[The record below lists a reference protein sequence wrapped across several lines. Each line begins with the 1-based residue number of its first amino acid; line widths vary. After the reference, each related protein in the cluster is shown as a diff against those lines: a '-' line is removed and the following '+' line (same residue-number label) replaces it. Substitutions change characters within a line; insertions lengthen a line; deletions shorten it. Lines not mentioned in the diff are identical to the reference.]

1 MHSWIVSPISSPGR
15 STKAA
20 DPMIPASLAAVLP
33 IDTSGLVNFLGL
45 LLDSALKGS
54 LLVAAAAIAA
64 YLLRGRSAAARHAA
78 WTAAVVGHLALP
90 AITLLAPAWRLP
102 FLPAPPWLT
111 PAAQSMARPSSIEP
125 RSSAPTVSTLEA
137 SGPVAQPTAGSTTG
151 DVQPSAP
158 GQTVVPAASTGPTR
172 IGGLSLLA
180 VLWIIGSILVLLRLA
195 LGTVRVGKLARDGS
209 RVIDGA
215 WLSLAQRV
223 AGRLGINRPLTLLHG
238 ERLGIPVTWGIVYPA
253 VLLPP
258 DAEEWPEE
266 RRRFVLVH
274 EMAHIKR
281 FDALTQLAAQIAVAI
296 FWFDPLIWL
305 AAHRMRVEREHACDD
320 YVLRDGTKPSL
331 YAGELLDMV
340 RSLGT
345 PAHENAAPAFA
356 ALAMARRSE
365 FEGRML
371 AILDPKLDRHTL
383 DRRSTFLTAALVA
396 LLVLPL
402 AALRPF
408 EQPALPGA
416 SSGVTAEPGRGAVT
430 AKPGERTSAPSGRT
444 ASYTCDSADLSAR
457 SQSTSTHISVADE
470 PEDGVHALSYMMS
483 APGRCTEASMMG
495 RAKFSADESRL
506 VSLPPGGIVR
516 LRERLPGVDR
526 SFVAV
531 PGPAGDPSY
540 VVRLNGRAVSF
551 DAAMSGWLAALI
563 PEVMRESAFDV
574 PNRIR
579 RVRQASGVSGVLRMI
594 ASIKSSLAKTTHYK
608 ALLETDDFTQ
618 SEIDAIARSAGQQ
631 LASSPADLRTVL
643 QVLLPARRTARD
655 GRALS
660 VAPAAPTLESAGVR
674 KAYPSAAATAS
685 IGKSIESA
693 LKDVKSSGD
702 KASLLTQYAFG
713 GDPQAVL
720 MALRGVKDVPSS
732 GDKRDVLTT
741 LAAPALSRNRADLRR
756 AFFEAFGTIPSAG
769 DMRDVL
775 LAAIPYGHTNSAV
788 TIAVIEGTLSI
799 SSSGD
804 KAQVLIAVAQQRLL
818 KSPSVREAY
827 LKAAKQ
833 MSSSGD
839 YARVL
844 QAAIQQ

>member
-1 MHSWIVSPISSPGR
+1 MPI
-15 STKAA
+15 
-20 DPMIPASLAAVLP
+20 ASFAAVLP
-33 IDTSGLVNFLGL
+33 FDTAELINVLGL
-45 LLDSALKGS
+45 LLDSALKGI

-64 YLLRGRSAAARHAA
+64 YALRNRSAAARHAA

-102 FLPAPPWLT
+102 FLPTPPWLNATAQTIAPTPPLSTQSTTPAPTVTSAQASGATERATT
-111 PAAQSMARPSSIEP
+111 PAATAQPQSSRPSPTVESAPIARPF
-125 RSSAPTVSTLEA
+125 
-137 SGPVAQPTAGSTTG
+137 
-151 DVQPSAP
+151 
-158 GQTVVPAASTGPTR
+158 R
-172 IGGLSLLA
+172 IGGLPLLA
-180 VLWIIGSILVLLRLA
+180 ALWITGSILVLLRLA

-238 ERLGIPVTWGIVYPA
+238 DHLGIPVTWGIVYPA

-258 DAEEWPEE
+258 DAKEWPEE

-345 PAHENAAPAFA
+345 PEHERAAPAFA

-383 DRRSTFLTAALVA
+383 DRRSTFLTAAIVA

-408 EQPALPGA
+408 QQPARLGA
-416 SSGVTAEPGRGAVT
+416 PTTVAT
-430 AKPGERTSAPSGRT
+430 AKPDVKTSSTPGNNN
-444 ASYTCDSADLSAR
+444 SYSCDSVDLDPASR
-457 SQSTSTHISVADE
+457 GTSTHIN
-470 PEDGVHALSYMMS
+470 VHEEEETGSHIIRYMMS
-483 APGRCTEASMMG
+483 APGRCAEGSVFG
-495 RAKFSADESRL
+495 LPKFNADESQL
-506 VSLPPGGIVR
+506 VSLPPDGLAR
-516 LRERLPGVDR
+516 FREHLPGSDR
-526 SFVAV
+526 MVVGS
-531 PGPAGDPSY
+531 PGDDG
-540 VVRLNGRAVSF
+540 VVTYIARVNNRRVTF
-551 DAAMSGWLAALI
+551 DAAMSAWLAGFI
-563 PEVMRESAFDV
+563 PEIMREAAVNV
-574 PNRIR
+574 PQRVARIR
-579 RVRQASGVSGVLRMI
+579 GQSGVSGVLRTI
-594 ASIKSSLAKTTHYK
+594 AGIRSTSSKTAHYK
-608 ALLETDDFTQ
+608 ALLKTDDFNQ
-618 SEIDAIARSAGQQ
+618 SQIDAIARSVGEQ
-631 LASSPADLRTVL
+631 LASSPSDLRSVL
-643 QVLLPARRTARD
+643 DLMLPQRASARRKGTLRSISGPPGAR
-655 GRALS
+655 G
-660 VAPAAPTLESAGVR
+660 
-674 KAYPSAAATAS
+674 AYPSAAATAS
-685 IGKSIESA
+685 IGESILSA
-693 LKDVKSSGD
+693 VKKTSSSGD

-713 GDPQAVL
+713 GDPEAVL
-720 MALRGVKDVPSS
+720 MALRGVKDVSSS
-732 GDKRDVLTT
+732 GDKTNVLKT
-741 LAAPALSRNRADLRR
+741 LAAPALSKNRADLRR
-756 AFFEAFGTIPSAG
+756 AFFDALATVVSSG
-769 DMRDVL
+769 DRREVL
-775 LAAIPYGHTNSAV
+775 IAAIPYGHTNSAV
-788 TIAVIEGTLSI
+788 TIAVLEGTQNI
-799 SSSGD
+799 VSSGD
-804 KAQVLIAVAQQRLL
+804 KAEVLIAVAQQRLL
-818 KSPSVREAY
+818 TTPAVREAY

-833 MSSSGD
+833 IASSGD

>member
-33 IDTSGLVNFLGL
+33 IDTSELVNFLGL

-111 PAAQSMARPSSIEP
+111 PAAQSIARPSSIESP
-125 RSSAPTVSTLEA
+125 SSAATVSTA
-137 SGPVAQPTAGSTTG
+137 QPSGPVAHPPAQSTTG
-151 DVQPSAP
+151 DVRSSTPSQTAAP
-158 GQTVVPAASTGPTR
+158 VASTGPIR

-180 VLWIIGSILVLLRLA
+180 VLWIVGSIAVLLRLA

-238 ERLGIPVTWGIVYPA
+238 DRLGIPVTWGIVYPA

-281 FDALTQLAAQIAVAI
+281 FDALTQLLAQFAIAL

-331 YAGELLDMV
+331 YAGELLEMV
-340 RSLGT
+340 QSIGT
-345 PAHENAAPAFA
+345 PHRESAAPAFA

-371 AILDPKLDRHTL
+371 AILDSRQERTTL
-383 DRRSTFLTAALVA
+383 GRSSAMAASVLVA

-430 AKPGERTSAPSGRT
+430 AKPGERTSAP
-444 ASYTCDSADLSAR
+444 
-457 SQSTSTHISVADE
+457 
-470 PEDGVHALSYMMS
+470 
-483 APGRCTEASMMG
+483 
-495 RAKFSADESRL
+495 
-506 VSLPPGGIVR
+506 
-516 LRERLPGVDR
+516 
-526 SFVAV
+526 
-531 PGPAGDPSY
+531 
-540 VVRLNGRAVSF
+540 
-551 DAAMSGWLAALI
+551 
-563 PEVMRESAFDV
+563 
-574 PNRIR
+574 
-579 RVRQASGVSGVLRMI
+579 
-594 ASIKSSLAKTTHYK
+594 
-608 ALLETDDFTQ
+608 
-618 SEIDAIARSAGQQ
+618 
-631 LASSPADLRTVL
+631 
-643 QVLLPARRTARD
+643 
-655 GRALS
+655 
-660 VAPAAPTLESAGVR
+660 
-674 KAYPSAAATAS
+674 
-685 IGKSIESA
+685 
-693 LKDVKSSGD
+693 
-702 KASLLTQYAFG
+702 
-713 GDPQAVL
+713 
-720 MALRGVKDVPSS
+720 
-732 GDKRDVLTT
+732 
-741 LAAPALSRNRADLRR
+741 
-756 AFFEAFGTIPSAG
+756 
-769 DMRDVL
+769 
-775 LAAIPYGHTNSAV
+775 
-788 TIAVIEGTLSI
+788 
-799 SSSGD
+799 
-804 KAQVLIAVAQQRLL
+804 
-818 KSPSVREAY
+818 
-827 LKAAKQ
+827 
-833 MSSSGD
+833 
-839 YARVL
+839 
-844 QAAIQQ
+844 

>member
-1 MHSWIVSPISSPGR
+1 
-15 STKAA
+15 
-20 DPMIPASLAAVLP
+20 MIPAALAAVMP

-111 PAAQSMARPSSIEP
+111 PSAQSVSTPSRMESPSS
-125 RSSAPTVSTLEA
+125 AATVTTLQP
-137 SGPVAQPTAGSTTG
+137 SGAVAQPTSPSPTS
-151 DVQPSAP
+151 DVQSSGPS
-158 GQTVVPAASTGPTR
+158 QTVTPAASTGAIN
-172 IGGLSLLA
+172 IGRLSLLA
-180 VLWIIGSILVLLRLA
+180 VLWITGSILVLLRLA
-195 LGTVRVGKLARDGS
+195 LGTVRVGKLAREGS

-238 ERLGIPVTWGIVYPA
+238 DRLGIPVTWGIVYPA

-345 PAHENAAPAFA
+345 PAHEKAAPAFA

-383 DRRSTFLTAALVA
+383 DRRSTFLTAAVVA

-408 EQPALPGA
+408 EQPAVPGA
-416 SSGVTAEPGRGAVT
+416 SSGALTSEPGAGAK
-430 AKPGERTSAPSGRT
+430 AKPGAGTSAPPGRT

-457 SQSTSTHISVADE
+457 SKTTTTHISVADE
-470 PEDGVHALSYMMS
+470 PEDGVHSLSFMMS

-495 RAKFSADESRL
+495 LAKFSADETRL
-506 VSLPPGGIVR
+506 VSLPPGGFVR
-516 LRERLPGVDR
+516 VREKLPGVDR

-540 VVRLNGRAVSF
+540 VVRLNGRAVDF

-563 PEVMRESAFDV
+563 PEVRRESALDV

-579 RVRQASGVSGVLRMI
+579 RVRQAGGVSGVLRMI
-594 ASIKSSLAKTTHYK
+594 ASIRSSSAKTAHYR
-608 ALLETDDFTQ
+608 ALLDTDDFTQ

-631 LASSPADLRTVL
+631 LASSPSDLRAVL
-643 QVLLPARRTARD
+643 QVLMPARSTARVA
-655 GRALS
+655 RPAS
-660 VAPAAPTLESAGVR
+660 VAPAAPALESAEVR
-674 KAYPSAAATAS
+674 KPYPSAAAAAS
-685 IGKSIESA
+685 IGESIKSA

-702 KASLLTQYAFG
+702 KASLLAQFAVG
-713 GDPQAVL
+713 GDPEAVL
-720 MALRGVKDVPSS
+720 MALRGVKDVTSS
-732 GDKRDVLTT
+732 GDKATLLTT
-741 LAAPALSRNRADLRR
+741 LAAPSLSRNRADLRR
-756 AFFEAFGTIPSAG
+756 AFFEGVLTIPSEG
-769 DMRDVL
+769 DIRRVL
-775 LAAIPYGHTNSAV
+775 IAAAPYGHTSSAV
-788 TIAVIEGTLSI
+788 TIGIIEGIQHIRSP
-799 SSSGD
+799 GD

-818 KSPSVREAY
+818 TSPAVRSAF
-827 LKAAKQ
+827 LKAAKEI
-833 MSSSGD
+833 SSPGD
-839 YARVL
+839 QVRVL
-844 QAAIQQ
+844 QAAAQQ

>member
-1 MHSWIVSPISSPGR
+1 MLL
-15 STKAA
+15 
-20 DPMIPASLAAVLP
+20 ASLAAALP
-33 IDTSGLVNFLGL
+33 FDTSELVNVLGL
-45 LLDSALKGS
+45 LLDSALKGT

-64 YLLRGRSAAARHAA
+64 YLLRTRSAAARHAA
-78 WTAAVVGHLALP
+78 WTAAVIGHLALP
-90 AITLLAPAWRLP
+90 AVTLLAPAWRLP

-111 PAAQSMARPSSIEP
+111 PSAQRVVSTPTSGTSTP
-125 RSSAPTVSTLEA
+125 APTVTA
-137 SGPVAQPTAGSTTG
+137 SQSGGTAAPTVGSTPEQSQSTTPSPA
-151 DVQPSAP
+151 VQPSTSTAP
-158 GQTVVPAASTGPTR
+158 FR

-180 VLWIIGSILVLLRLA
+180 AFWITGAILVLLRLA

-223 AGRLGINRPLTLLHG
+223 AARLGINRPLTLLRG
-238 ERLGIPVTWGIVYPA
+238 DRLGIPVTWGIVYPA

-305 AAHRMRVEREHACDD
+305 AAHKMRVEREHACDD

-345 PAHENAAPAFA
+345 PAHERAAPAFA

-371 AILDPKLDRHTL
+371 SILDPALDRHTL
-383 DRRSTFLTAALVA
+383 DRRSTFLTAAGVA
-396 LLVLPL
+396 LLILPL

-408 EQPALPGA
+408 EQPRSTAAVSQTTAKKPIAQTSSSSSSSA
-416 SSGVTAEPGRGAVT
+416 SS
-430 AKPGERTSAPSGRT
+430 
-444 ASYTCDSADLSAR
+444 YNCDSADLNVR
-457 SQSTSTHISVADE
+457 TYTTSTHISVDDE
-470 PEDGVHALSYMMS
+470 PEEGVRSLSYMMS
-483 APGRCTEASMMG
+483 GPGRCTEASMSG
-495 RAKFSADESRL
+495 VAKFSADETRL
-506 VSLPPGGIVR
+506 VSLPSGGFVR
-516 LRERLPGVDR
+516 FRERLPGMDR

-540 VVRLNGRAVSF
+540 VVRLNGRAVDL

-563 PEVMRESAFDV
+563 PEVMRESAIDV
-574 PNRIR
+574 RPRITRLR
-579 RVRQASGVSGVLRMI
+579 RAGGVSGVLSVI
-594 ASIKSSLAKTTHYK
+594 ASIRSAAAKTAHYK
-608 ALLETDDFTQ
+608 ALLESDDFNQT
-618 SEIDAIARSAGQQ
+618 EIDAIARSAGQQ
-631 LASSPADLRTVL
+631 LASSPSDLRSVL
-643 QVLLPARRTARD
+643 EVMMPQRATARTGRTAAAPAR
-655 GRALS
+655 
-660 VAPAAPTLESAGVR
+660 ESAGVKR
-674 KAYPSAAATAS
+674 AYPSAAAKAS
-685 IGKSIESA
+685 IGESIQSA

-713 GDPQAVL
+713 GDPEAVL
-720 MALRGVKDVPSS
+720 MALRGVKDVTSS
-732 GDKRDVLTT
+732 GDKARVLRT
-741 LAAPALSRNRADLRR
+741 LVAPALSRNRADLRR
-756 AFFEAFGTIPSAG
+756 AFFDAFHTIPSAG
-769 DMRDVL
+769 DSRDVL

-788 TIAVIEGTLSI
+788 TIEVLERTLNI
-799 SSSGD
+799 VSSGD

-818 KSPSVREAY
+818 TSPAVREAY

-833 MSSSGD
+833 IQSSGD

>member
-1 MHSWIVSPISSPGR
+1 MPI
-15 STKAA
+15 
-20 DPMIPASLAAVLP
+20 ASLAAALP
-33 IDTSGLVNFLGL
+33 FDTAELINVLGL
-45 LLDSALKGS
+45 LLDGALKGM

-64 YLLRGRSAAARHAA
+64 YALRNRSAAARHAA

-90 AITLLAPAWRLP
+90 AIALLAPAWRLP
-102 FLPAPPWLT
+102 FLPTPPWLT
-111 PAAQSMARPSSIEP
+111 ASAQAVAPPLSTQSTTP
-125 RSSAPTVSTLEA
+125 APTVTPA
-137 SGPVAQPTAGSTTG
+137 QSGG
-151 DVQPSAP
+151 PSAVP
-158 GQTVVPAASTGPTR
+158 TSPTTSAQEQSSTSSPTVETAPSARPFR

-180 VLWIIGSILVLLRLA
+180 ALWITGSILVLLRLA

-238 ERLGIPVTWGIVYPA
+238 DRLGIPVTWGIVYPA

-345 PAHENAAPAFA
+345 PAHERAAPAFA

-371 AILDPKLDRHTL
+371 AILDPKLDRQTL
-383 DRRSTFLTAALVA
+383 DRRSTFLTAAVVA

-408 EQPALPGA
+408 QQPAVPETSMNIA
-416 SSGVTAEPGRGAVT
+416 S
-430 AKPGERTSAPSGRT
+430 AKPDAKTSPTPGNT
-444 ASYTCDSADLSAR
+444 TSYSCDSVDLDPASR
-457 SQSTSTHISVADE
+457 GTSTHINVHDE
-470 PEDGVHALSYMMS
+470 QETGSHIIRYMMS
-483 APGRCTEASMMG
+483 TAGRCAEGSVFGLPT
-495 RAKFSADESRL
+495 FNADESQL
-506 VSLPPGGIVR
+506 VSLPPEGLAR
-516 LRERLPGVDR
+516 FRERLPGNDR
-526 SFVAV
+526 MVVGAPGSDGVVTYIARVNDRRVA
-531 PGPAGDPSY
+531 
-540 VVRLNGRAVSF
+540 F
-551 DAAMSGWLAALI
+551 DAAMSAWLAGFI
-563 PEVMRESAFDV
+563 PEVMREAAVNV
-574 PNRIR
+574 PQ
-579 RVRQASGVSGVLRMI
+579 RVARTRGQSGVGGVLRAI
-594 ASIKSSLAKTTHYK
+594 AGIRSPSSKTAHYK
-608 ALLETDDFTQ
+608 ALLETDDFSQ
-618 SEIDAIARSAGQQ
+618 SQIDAIARSAGEQ
-631 LASSPADLRTVL
+631 LASSPSDLRAVL
-643 QVLLPARRTARD
+643 DLMMPQRAIARRKGTSRSEGSAPVAR
-655 GRALS
+655 G
-660 VAPAAPTLESAGVR
+660 T
-674 KAYPSAAATAS
+674 YPSAAATAS
-685 IGKSIESA
+685 IGEFVLSA
-693 LKDVKSSGD
+693 VRKAQSSGD
-702 KASLLTQYAFG
+702 KASLLRQYAAN
-713 GDPQAVL
+713 GDPDAVL

-732 GDKRDVLTT
+732 GDKASVLRIF
-741 LAAPALSRNRADLRR
+741 AAPALSRNRADLRR
-756 AFFEAFGTIPSAG
+756 AFFDALGTGVSSG
-769 DMRDVL
+769 DRRDVL
-775 LAAIPYGHTNSAV
+775 TAAIPYGHTSSAV
-788 TIAVIEGTLSI
+788 TIEILEATLNI
-799 SSSGD
+799 TSSGD

-818 KSPSVREAY
+818 TSPAVREAY

-833 MSSSGD
+833 IASSSD